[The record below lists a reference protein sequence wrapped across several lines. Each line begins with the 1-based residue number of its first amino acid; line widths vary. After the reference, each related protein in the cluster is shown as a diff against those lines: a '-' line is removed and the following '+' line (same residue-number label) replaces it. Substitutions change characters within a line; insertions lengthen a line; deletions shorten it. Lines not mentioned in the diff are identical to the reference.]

1 MSFRSAG
8 LPLAHHGRGKQH
20 GVFPISPARI
30 WKRLAWLTL
39 LDLSLQC
46 LIFPTMVEGIRD
58 DDETRKDFTVKM
70 HIFYASRVE
79 NIHDDIQKFAGMN
92 GQSAELDAEGNEI
105 RSEKEVKKEA
115 EEEKAKKEE
124 QEKRKKDEDS
134 EGEQGEGKKNK
145 ME

>member
-1 MSFRSAG
+1 
-8 LPLAHHGRGKQH
+8 
-20 GVFPISPARI
+20 
-30 WKRLAWLTL
+30 
-39 LDLSLQC
+39 
-46 LIFPTMVEGIRD
+46 MVEGIRD
-58 DDETRKDFTVKM
+58 NDETRKDFTVKM

-105 RSEKEVKKEA
+105 RSEKEVKEEA
-115 EEEKAKKEE
+115 EEKKAKKEE

-145 ME
+145 QE